1 MEHFLL
7 KHCQRHK
14 ISVMTEMLIGGL
26 NQWTKGLTQWDGEN
40 EADQFITVLHDN
52 EKEIDKFL
60 NLFTPDTL
68 FRKQILLILIPKG
81 FY

>member
-1 MEHFLL
+1 MPET
-7 KHCQRHK
+7 HK

-26 NQWTKGLTQWDGEN
+26 NQWTEGLTQWDGEN

-60 NLFTPDTL
+60 NLFTPDIL
-68 FRKQILLILIPKG
+68 FRKQILLIFIPKG

>member
-1 MEHFLL
+1 
-7 KHCQRHK
+7 
-14 ISVMTEMLIGGL
+14 MTEMLIGGL

-60 NLFTPDTL
+60 NLFTPDIL
-68 FRKQILLILIPKG
+68 FRKQILLIFIPKG